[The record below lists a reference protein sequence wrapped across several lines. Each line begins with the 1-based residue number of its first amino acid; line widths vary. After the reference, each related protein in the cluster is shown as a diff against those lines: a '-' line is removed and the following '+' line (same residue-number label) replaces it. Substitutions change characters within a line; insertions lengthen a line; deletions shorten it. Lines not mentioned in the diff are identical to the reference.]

1 MESAQL
7 PEHRPVVRPIVCDW
21 DAGSH
26 LPGPSRNSGIWRD
39 LLADRDDFL
48 PPVVLNRRLGEL
60 TPAALT
66 AVTSAVWAAGEPP
79 LLLGGDHR
87 LTSSPLT
94 AAAHHFPRLCVHQFD
109 AHHDHHIAPSLTNY
123 SFMRAVTERIG
134 FEVVRHG
141 CREEGA
147 PPTTTRGSD
156 MEVYLTIDVDYFDP
170 KWFTSVNYPVE
181 VPDDSQYDL
190 PTLTQTVHAIAAPA
204 RVIGADIVEW
214 CADRAT
220 ETEIATIRQLLTV
233 LSTVL
238 RAASDAR

>member
-1 MESAQL
+1 M
-7 PEHRPVVRPIVCDW
+7 VRPIVCDW

-26 LPGPSRNSGIWRD
+26 LPGTSRNSGMWRD
-39 LLADRDDFL
+39 LLADCDEFL

-60 TPAALT
+60 IPAALT
-66 AVTSAVWAAGEPP
+66 AVTSATWAAGEVP

-87 LTSSPLT
+87 LTYSALT
-94 AAAHHFPRLCVHQFD
+94 AAAHHFPHLCVHQFD
-109 AHHDHHIAPSLTNY
+109 AHHDHHAAPSLTNY

-134 FEVVRHG
+134 FDVVRHG

-147 PPTTTRGSD
+147 PPVPVRVPD
-156 MEVYLTIDVDYFDP
+156 AEVYLTIDVDYFDP
-170 KWFTSVNYPVE
+170 KWFASVNYPIE
-181 VPDDSQYDL
+181 VTDHGQYDL
-190 PTLTQTVHAIAAPA
+190 ATLTQTVHTIAASA

-220 ETEIATIRQLLTV
+220 EAEIATIRQLLTT

-238 RAASDAR
+238 GAASHAR